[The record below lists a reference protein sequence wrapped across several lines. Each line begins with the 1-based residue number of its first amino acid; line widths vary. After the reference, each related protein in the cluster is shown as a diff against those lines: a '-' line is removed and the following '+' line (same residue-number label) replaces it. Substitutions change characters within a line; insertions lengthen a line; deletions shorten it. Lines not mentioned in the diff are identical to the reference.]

1 MEEDRVGIASI
12 RPPQDDY
19 VSFFQGLVG
28 TRAASR
34 SEDRRQTDDAG
45 SVSSSIT
52 AVDVVGPDDPTG
64 EPLGG
69 VVHLVGGLGAAEH
82 PEGRWP
88 VGVDHRA
95 ESLGGP
101 VQGLV
106 P

>member
-45 SVSSSIT
+45 SVSS
-52 AVDVVGPDDPTG
+52 AVAAIDIISADHRTG
-64 EPLGG
+64 ELLRHE
-69 VVHLVGGLGAAEH
+69 VHLIRGLGAAKH
-82 PEGRWP
+82 PNC
-88 VGVDHRA
+88 
-95 ESLGGP
+95 
-101 VQGLV
+101 
-106 P
+106 